1 MSDDT
6 SISDDFLKG
15 MSCLKAGHPSE
26 GATLLRKAAFSG
38 HAEAQNQLAS
48 LYFAGLKSRTDLADL
63 EVSAQSNDH
72 VALFVLAMS
81 LIEGRLLEQDTDRA
95 LLALKRAA
103 EAGNIMAAQMLRQ
116 STSSLG

>member
-72 VALFVLAMS
+72 VALFVLA
-81 LIEGRLLEQDTDRA
+81 IEGRLLEQDTDRA